1 MPHMAGFATIWRR
14 LLSERMQRSQAHQ
27 DLAALDD
34 RQLED
39 IGLKREELIL
49 VVAGAAEAPERVG
62 MMASRRGIDAEA
74 LESRR
79 PLLNEM
85 TTRCAACRSKV
96 YCAWW
101 LAEGGEEEQFR
112 QFCPNAGRFVEMRRH
127 GPSPGPSLIANPV
140 ERIDPEQGRVRP

>member
-1 MPHMAGFATIWRR
+1 MARMAGFATIWRR
-14 LLSERMQRSQAHQ
+14 LLAEQMQRSQAHQ

-39 IGLKREELIL
+39 IGLKREELVL

-62 MMASRRGIDAEA
+62 MMASRLGIDPGA
-74 LESRR
+74 LESRP

-85 TTRCAACRSKV
+85 TTRCAACRAKA

-112 QFCPNAGRFVEMRRH
+112 QFCPNAGRFVELRRR
-127 GPSPGPSLIANPV
+127 GP
-140 ERIDPEQGRVRP
+140 